1 MGRNPWDDIFE
12 QRARMIEQLYPPQV
26 MREIQKTVRA
36 FESTGLAGTLW
47 DKRTNDMLALA
58 WKDYVSEI
66 NASFARLREAQSA
79 FGLLALETGSPT
91 RALLEQ
97 FRAEA
102 RELSERLD
110 NLKKQGA
117 AAESDVRG
125 LQQIAAEAARLA
137 EYAPPPTQPEVAS
150 VPVWIPPIA
159 GSGRQAKLEQEVEE
173 CRDAIHDLR
182 TRLEISEAMR
192 YEASGDYEH
201 AEFHA
206 QLVVKQQPNSIWP
219 LFLLGRILNR
229 QGKHAE
235 ACAAFDEAQRIDP
248 DCFADQQDGW
258 AIYQSSLKGQR
269 WEGGKNDVES

>member
-1 MGRNPWDDIFE
+1 MARNPWDDIFE
-12 QRARMIEQLYPPQV
+12 QRARLIDQLYPTQI

-58 WKDYVSEI
+58 SKDYTSEI
-66 NASFARLREAQSA
+66 DACFARLREARSA
-79 FGLLALETGSPT
+79 YGPLTLEMGSPA
-91 RALLEQ
+91 RAMLEQ

-102 RELSERLD
+102 RELGECLA

-117 AAESDVRG
+117 AAESDVRS

-150 VPVWIPPIA
+150 VPVWIPPAA
-159 GSGRQAKLEQEVEE
+159 GVGRQSNLEQEVEE
-173 CRDAIHDLR
+173 CRAAIHDLR
-182 TRLEISEAMR
+182 TRLELSEAMR

-219 LFLLGRILNR
+219 LFILGRILNR

-248 DCFADQQDGW
+248 DCFAAEQNCW
-258 AIYQSSLKGQR
+258 AIYQASLKGQR
-269 WEGGKNDVES
+269 WEGGKDDAES